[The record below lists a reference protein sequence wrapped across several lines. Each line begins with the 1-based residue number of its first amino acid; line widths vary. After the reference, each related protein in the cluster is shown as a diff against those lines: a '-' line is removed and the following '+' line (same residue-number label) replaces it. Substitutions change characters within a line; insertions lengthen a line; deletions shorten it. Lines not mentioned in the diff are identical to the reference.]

1 MDKQRFLHHGE
12 RFVLPQTVSVTHPRG
27 RTSEKVSL
35 SKEPETRR
43 EALPRHGR
51 SEREAARVPEKAWH
65 EGKAL
70 KSTKRSAFKTGV
82 IRLHS

>member
-1 MDKQRFLHHGE
+1 MERDLCCHKLFLS
-12 RFVLPQTVSVTHPRG
+12 PTHVGGLLRKSP
-27 RTSEKVSL
+27 SL
-35 SKEPETRR
+35 SKEPETQR